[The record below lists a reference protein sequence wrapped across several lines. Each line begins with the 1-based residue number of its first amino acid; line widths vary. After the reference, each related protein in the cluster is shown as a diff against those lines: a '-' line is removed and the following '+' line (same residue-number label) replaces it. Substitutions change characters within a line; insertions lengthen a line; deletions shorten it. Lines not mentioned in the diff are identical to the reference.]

1 MNATLTRTLQCIAA
15 FAVMTVLALPAL
27 AANPAISAAL
37 EPAHVAVGESAQL
50 TVTIGGG
57 TGDEPALPHVD
68 GLEFTPMGQTSETQ
82 SINGVVT
89 ASSSYTYL
97 VTANRAGKFT
107 IPSMKIG
114 QGSAAG
120 TTQPIVLQVTGAG
133 SATAPHASLQPAPA
147 LPSPNVPGADDDQAV
162 STGGQQAFLR
172 LVTPKRDLHVGE
184 LVPVQIKAYFRDGL
198 QATINGLPSLS
209 SDAFTLNS
217 LDDKPV
223 QTQEDID
230 GQSYAV
236 LTWTT
241 SLSAVKAG
249 DYSLS
254 LEMPVLLTV
263 TEKASR
269 PRDPSGNA
277 FFDDSFF
284 DNFFGNTVQKQVTL
298 TSEADTVN
306 IHALPSANR
315 PADFS
320 GALGQFTVTAEAS
333 PDHVSAG
340 DPITLRLTVTGRG
353 NFDRVTSDL
362 LTNSSDWKSYK
373 PVARFTPADSVGS
386 EGTKTFEQ
394 AVVPLKAGHLRIPP
408 LSFSYFDPETAT
420 YVTRNTTPI
429 FVDVAQVANPTA
441 VAAAA
446 AAPTGNADRT
456 DFYPDRVEAGS
467 FVSTLQ
473 PLFLR
478 PWFIILNVLV
488 WGALAAVFCSLR
500 RRARLTAD
508 PRLARA
514 RQADRAIH
522 DQLIEMDSAIQHA
535 QTPAFFAAARRALQ
549 QRLGE
554 RWDLPPETITLTEIN
569 SRLNGHADGIRPVFQ
584 MADQVAYSH
593 ANLPAGDLAG
603 WKRILNEQLKELE
616 TL

>member
-1 MNATLTRTLQCIAA
+1 
-15 FAVMTVLALPAL
+15 
-27 AANPAISAAL
+27 
-37 EPAHVAVGESAQL
+37 
-50 TVTIGGG
+50 
-57 TGDEPALPHVD
+57 
-68 GLEFTPMGQTSETQ
+68 
-82 SINGVVT
+82 
-89 ASSSYTYL
+89 
-97 VTANRAGKFT
+97 
-107 IPSMKIG
+107 
-114 QGSAAG
+114 
-120 TTQPIVLQVTGAG
+120 
-133 SATAPHASLQPAPA
+133 
-147 LPSPNVPGADDDQAV
+147 
-162 STGGQQAFLR
+162 
-172 LVTPKRDLHVGE
+172 
-184 LVPVQIKAYFRDGL
+184 
-198 QATINGLPSLS
+198 
-209 SDAFTLNS
+209 
-217 LDDKPV
+217 
-223 QTQEDID
+223 
-230 GQSYAV
+230 
-236 LTWTT
+236 
-241 SLSAVKAG
+241 
-249 DYSLS
+249 
-254 LEMPVLLTV
+254 LTV

-353 NFDRVTSDL
+353 
-362 LTNSSDWKSYK
+362 
-373 PVARFTPADSVGS
+373 
-386 EGTKTFEQ
+386 
-394 AVVPLKAGHLRIPP
+394 
-408 LSFSYFDPETAT
+408 YFDPETAT